1 MSDKRITDL
10 PELLYPSLSAVFP
23 IVDVDNIT
31 KKVKFSTL
39 NSFLD
44 TDSTNQIKTFVIN
57 NSSFWNYQ
65 GTDLK
70 QLSSFWDRS
79 STLVRDNS
87 SKWTVY
93 DTVNSISSFW
103 VSVYTTVNTNSA
115 SWSSGQGIT
124 NNNSLTAY
132 WESARTWV
140 NANSSIVND
149 VKIWVN
155 SNSSVLIDL
164 KTWTISNSSNIL
176 DSTTWTNT
184 NSSTLV
190 DTRTWVN
197 SNSSTLVDTR
207 TWVNTNSSNILDS
220 TTWTNTN
227 SSNVLDSTTWVN
239 TNSSNILDSTTWVN
253 TNSSNILDSTT
264 WTNTN
269 SSTLLDAKTWTNT
282 NSSTLLDAK
291 TWTNTNSS
299 TLLDAK
305 TWTNTNSSTLV
316 DARTWTNTNSSTL
329 VDARTWV
336 NTNSSTLLDSNTWTN
351 TNSSTLL
358 DSNTWTN
365 TNSSKLDTVFNLVT
379 ASSSLFLNDFSKVQ
393 EFFDDFI
400 TLDPTLSLPNAL
412 LYRANFGGSI
422 YVEKENTKQ
431 GVLVINCNTIANI
444 NQRGGAN
451 SNSTFHFGQGTE
463 YKLIFSARRGTNT
476 FDDSISGRLE
486 MGFHNQIG
494 TNSFLPQ
501 HGCFFLS
508 ENGGTWKAITLS
520 EPTPAI
526 ITDTLIP
533 CDTQWRIFEI
543 NVDSLATR
551 VQYKIDN
558 NIVCTHTDS
567 IPKTLNS
574 QTGIGYRSY
583 RLANNPLEVQLRL
596 DWQSLTIKRQTNLWL

>member
-227 SSNVLDSTTWVN
+227 SS
-239 TNSSNILDSTTWVN
+239 
-253 TNSSNILDSTT
+253 
-264 WTNTN
+264 
-269 SSTLLDAKTWTNT
+269 TLLDAKTWTNT

-336 NTNSSTLLDSNTWTN
+336 N

-596 DWQSLTIKRQTNLWL
+596 DWQSLTMKRQTNLWL

>member
-227 SSNVLDSTTWVN
+227 SS
-239 TNSSNILDSTTWVN
+239 
-253 TNSSNILDSTT
+253 
-264 WTNTN
+264 
-269 SSTLLDAKTWTNT
+269 TLLDAKTWTNT

-336 NTNSSTLLDSNTWTN
+336 N